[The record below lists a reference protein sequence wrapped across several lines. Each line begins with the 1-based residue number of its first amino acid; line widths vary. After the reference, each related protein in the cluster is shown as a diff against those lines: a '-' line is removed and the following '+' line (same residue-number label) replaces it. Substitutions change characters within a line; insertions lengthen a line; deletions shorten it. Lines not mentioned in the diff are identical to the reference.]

1 MVRQLEVGLLPIP
14 GGPGPGLPPPRPGLD
29 LRGGVRAVVV
39 GEPLPLRLG
48 LGLGPVRR
56 RGAGIVPWR
65 EAAPGRG
72 VGSGRRRRR
81 RGAGRT
87 ALPARAGPVPGPGL
101 GAVPAVGAA
110 VGAVR
115 LDHLGRL
122 PVEPAGCRR
131 EARRRGGGGHAAA
144 ALPSLSLSLSLSL
157 SIYLSILFSLSY
169 SLPGREGVAPGSAP
183 RSGVCAGTERNGTE
197 RTVRRGAGEEAM
209 PGGPE
214 KRCVTCIGARTYA

>member
-157 SIYLSILFSLSY
+157 YLSIYLSYSLSLIL
-169 SLPGREGVAPGSAP
+169 SQEGRVWLRALPRGRECV
-183 RSGVCAGTERNGTE
+183 RERNGTE

>member
-14 GGPGPGLPPPRPGLD
+14 GGPSPGLPPPRPGLD
-29 LRGGVRAVVV
+29 LWGGVRAVVV

-72 VGSGRRRRR
+72 MGSGRRRRR

-144 ALPSLSLSLSLSL
+144 ALPSLSLSLYLSLSL
-157 SIYLSILFSLSY
+157 SLYLSILFSLSY
-169 SLPGREGVAPGSAP
+169 SLSGREGVAPGSAP

-197 RTVRRGAGEEAM
+197 RRGPSGGVRERKQCRVAPRRGALHA
-209 PGGPE
+209 
-214 KRCVTCIGARTYA
+214 